1 MMAAT
6 IMNRGKTGLAEFTLM
21 SVYFLVFNFVCY
33 SPSISLIDFCTTNCL
48 TDAQQGNP
56 DSSAAIFDGIE
67 SWYQISFDFTAS
79 YFTIDT
85 F

>member
-1 MMAAT
+1 
-6 IMNRGKTGLAEFTLM
+6 MNRRKPGLAEFTLM

-33 SPSISLIDFCTTNCL
+33 SPSISLIDFYTTNCL
-48 TDAQQGNP
+48 TDAQPGNP

-67 SWYQISFDFTAS
+67 SWYQINFDSTAS
-79 YFTIDT
+79 NLTIDT